1 MSAWTAAQSV
11 NTPRESSTHLLTS
24 EPREPRSSSFYSILP
39 AWHSTAQHGVA
50 RGVAWASQPGPGRAM
65 PFSVVDLAD
74 PSCNHTP
81 SQFPTARHL
90 GSFPAGIGPSSRI
103 TAAASVLV
111 SFRCPVRASVGGM
124 GLLAVLLPVRPSH
137 SHQDSSPMLLCLPP
151 AGLSTSR
158 CLAASL
164 PRSQSSAS
172 ASSLS
177 LSPSP
182 SLPAGQTSTSGRFS
196 NSRTRWA
203 TRPPC
208 PPIHSLSQPRPK
220 PPIPRSAL
228 IQKASPT
235 LDLLIGR
242 ITTPLA
248 SPSVNSPPS
257 SDGLVPSLARAS
269 RRRVVGGGGQPA
281 VHTPIH
287 AIINS
292 GSG

>member
-1 MSAWTAAQSV
+1 
-11 NTPRESSTHLLTS
+11 
-24 EPREPRSSSFYSILP
+24 
-39 AWHSTAQHGVA
+39 
-50 RGVAWASQPGPGRAM
+50 M

-81 SQFPTARHL
+81 SQLPTARHL

-111 SFRCPVRASVGGM
+111 SVRCPVRASVGGM
-124 GLLAVLLPVRPSH
+124 GWLAVLLPVRPSH
-137 SHQDSSPMLLCLPP
+137 SHQDSSPMLLCLTP

-164 PRSQSSAS
+164 SVLRLRH
-172 ASSLS
+172 LS
-177 LSPSP
+177 LSPPP

-242 ITTPLA
+242 ITTP
-248 SPSVNSPPS
+248 S
-257 SDGLVPSLARAS
+257 SLSKCERPA
-269 RRRVVGGGGQPA
+269 VVGRSCPLACPGVSAARGGWWWSTRSA
-281 VHTPIH
+281 H
-287 AIINS
+287 AYPCYN
-292 GSG
+292 